1 MESKE
6 IRRELFNLIIE
17 AERLQ
22 PDLVSYQLECA
33 KSNADGKRVDFDRYD
48 ELVVPFMHLAT
59 SIYLTTVAL
68 LDKEQMHIYLK
79 HFYKVFG
86 KNFNERK
93 AAEEF
98 DIETYWTGEPFNVF
112 LSNIRQFIGP
122 LGIMQDTEG
131 YLKLSGIHYLETILK
146 NTDAILYQQKIIPSS
161 ETEVYQAVKHVL
173 EAVFPSIKT
182 SKSNFI
188 KTAKQYK
195 PDILISELSVA
206 IEYKYASNKQQ
217 LTKILGQIA
226 EDVKG
231 YTGDDEYQLF
241 YAVIYVTSTFWGA
254 DKFKNA
260 WKDHNFPKNWRYFY
274 IVGRGNNSGD
284 LS

>member
-1 MESKE
+1 MESRQ
-6 IRRELFNLIIE
+6 IRRELFTLITE

-22 PDLVSYQLECA
+22 HDLVNYQLECA
-33 KSNADGKRVDFDRYD
+33 KNDVSGNNADFNSANDRD
-48 ELVVPFMHLAT
+48 EELVIPFIHLAT

-68 LDKEQMHIYLK
+68 LDKEQMHVYLK

-86 KNFNERK
+86 KKFNARK

-98 DIETYWTGEPFNVF
+98 DIEAYWTGEPFNVF
-112 LSNIRQFIGP
+112 LFNIRQFIGP
-122 LGIMQDTEG
+122 LGIMQDIEG
-131 YLKLSGIHYLETILK
+131 YLKLSGVHYLETILK
-146 NTDAILYQQKIIPSS
+146 NTGAILHQKQVTPKS
-161 ETEVYQAVKHVL
+161 EVEVYQEVKYVL

-206 IEYKYASNKQQ
+206 IEYKYASNGQQ

-226 EDVKG
+226 EDVRG
-231 YTGDDEYQLF
+231 YTGDYEYQLF
-241 YAVIYVTSTFWGA
+241 YAVIYVTNAFWGE
-254 DKFKNA
+254 DKFKHA

-274 IVGRGNNSGD
+274 IVGQGGE
-284 LS
+284 